1 MEPEKSSQQV
11 RLETIDDCNEY
22 RKTLIDARMIFM
34 ELSSKE
40 VSFMTY
46 ILRTIA
52 MVIIASLF

>member
-1 MEPEKSSQQV
+1 M
-11 RLETIDDCNEY
+11 DCNEY

-52 MVIIASLF
+52 MVIIASLFLGLVYCPINNLP

>member
-1 MEPEKSSQQV
+1 M
-11 RLETIDDCNEY
+11 DCNEY
-22 RKTLIDARMIFM
+22 QKALIDARMIFM

-52 MVIIASLF
+52 MGIIASLFLQV